1 MIRSFRH
8 RGLKR
13 LYERGDSSRIRPQSV
28 DTLEEILALL
38 DVAQGPRDMD
48 VPGYRLHRLRGD
60 RKDSWAIDVTGN
72 WRVTFRFD
80 GGDVRDVDFVD
91 YH

>member
-13 LYERGDSSRIRPQSV
+13 LYERGDGSRLPPEHLTRIRLIMGV
-28 DTLEEILALL
+28 L
-38 DVAQGPRDMD
+38 DAADRIEGID
-48 VPGYRLHRLRGD
+48 VFPLRLHSLKGELTGFW
-60 RKDSWAIDVTGN
+60 SVTVRAN
-72 WRVTFRFD
+72 WLITFRFD
-80 GGDVRDVDFVD
+80 DGHVWDVDFVD

>member
-1 MIRSFRH
+1 MIRNFRH

-13 LYERGDSSRIRPQSV
+13 LYERGDRSRISPQSAETV
-28 DTLEEILALL
+28 EEILTLL
-38 DVAQGPRDMD
+38 DAAQSPKDMD
-48 VPGYRLHRLRGD
+48 VPGYRLHRLSGD
-60 RKDSWAIDVTGN
+60 RKGFWAVNVTGN

-80 GGDVRDVDFVD
+80 GGDIRDVDFED